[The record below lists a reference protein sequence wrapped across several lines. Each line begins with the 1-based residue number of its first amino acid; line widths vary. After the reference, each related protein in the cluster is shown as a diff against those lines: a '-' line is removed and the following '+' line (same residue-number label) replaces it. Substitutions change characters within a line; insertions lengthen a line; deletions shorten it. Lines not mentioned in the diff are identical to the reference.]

1 MIARLLTL
9 SLTLSTNSALATVP
23 VICNL
28 KLMKTA
34 SQALLD
40 ESAASAQIYSFPG
53 GFESTSFDFTN
64 VNPKVLFLGLN
75 QDFNPPKSCS
85 MVVTMEEPEFVLG
98 CPTYEVKEISNDC

>member
-1 MIARLLTL
+1 MITRLSTLILTL
-9 SLTLSTNSALATVP
+9 SANSAMASVP

-28 KLMKTA
+28 ELIKTA

-40 ESAASAQIYSFPG
+40 ESAHLAQIYSFPG
-53 GFESTSFDFTN
+53 GVESTSFDFAT

-75 QDFNPPKSCS
+75 QDFNPPKSCN
-85 MVVTMEEPEFVLG
+85 MVVTMEEPELVLG